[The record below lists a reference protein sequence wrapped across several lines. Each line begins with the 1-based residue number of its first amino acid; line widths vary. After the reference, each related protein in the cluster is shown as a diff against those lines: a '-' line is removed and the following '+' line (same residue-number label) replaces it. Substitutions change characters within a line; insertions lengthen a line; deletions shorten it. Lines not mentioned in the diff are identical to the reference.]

1 MVEFQVVMTPLSQAL
16 GLSLVVERLIEFGK
30 NVVEPTIRPS
40 DVRASPDPAD
50 ARNALDAAESLAAHD
65 AASQAHE
72 EAVEAKVGERA
83 TQSTELQKI
92 REQLLT
98 ETDDAARTKLILRA
112 AELRKALVAD
122 EQHGEWEERVPNCV
136 ILVEPATEPDDG
148 QTVRAFVIQILG
160 VAVGILLATVSNLS
174 LFGAFLHDSVI
185 PGWQPWMDHI
195 LTGVFIGGG
204 SAPVHTLIRFISERK
219 TTAEAAELAVEETP
233 EEKALPTVISAAT
246 AAMPSPDTAAGAF
259 TDIPYQGGVDA
270 MLLQSVHRRTKNP
283 ELVVYHHTAM
293 SSESTFDDVVRVI
306 KSRKD
311 ADGHPW
317 LTGYNCVILADGSI
331 HAFCRWDRY
340 GCHAVG
346 YNRQSLGISFNGN
359 FETNPTVP
367 YSNADGRYGAPRPTD
382 PQLRAGAR
390 VVALWTVLYPI
401 PVDFAHSII
410 PHRQI
415 ASKACPG
422 SNFPYDEFQ
431 RLVKFYRDSWDTSA
445 DAKQRIAA
453 FQLKPY
459 LFV

>member
-1 MVEFQVVMTPLSQAL
+1 MVEFQLVMTPLSQAL

-50 ARNALDAAESLAAHD
+50 ARNALAAAETLAARD

-72 EAVEAKVGERA
+72 AAVEAKVDART

-98 ETDDAARTKLILRA
+98 ETDNAARTKLILRA

-122 EQHGEWEERVPNCV
+122 EQHGEWEERVPNSV

-148 QTVRAFVIQILG
+148 QTVRAFVLQILG
-160 VAVGILLATVSNLS
+160 VAVGILLAKLSGLNLFS
-174 LFGAFLHDSVI
+174 AFLHDSVV
-185 PGWQPWMDHI
+185 PAGWQPWDHI

-219 TTAEAAELAVEETP
+219 TTAEAAELVVEETP
-233 EEKALPTVISAAT
+233 AEKAPLSVRAA
-246 AAMPSPDTAAGAF
+246 AIVDPSLDPAAGTF
-259 TDIPYQGGVDA
+259 IDIPYQGGVDA
-270 MLLQSVHRRTKNP
+270 MLLQSVHRRQKNP

-367 YSNADGRYGAPRPTD
+367 YSNADGRYGEPRPTD

-390 VVALWTVLYPI
+390 VVALWTLLYPI

-431 RLVKFYRDSWDTSA
+431 RLVKFYRDSWDGSA
-445 DAKQRIAA
+445 EAKQRIAA
-453 FQLKPY
+453 FRLKPY